1 MNKKDLQFDCTCFA
15 CPEQYDVLYNGNV
28 VAYVRLRHGYL
39 YCNVPDYNGDTVYEA
54 WPRGDGCFWDDEE
67 REHYL
72 NIIKDKIVE
81 YYTRNNINT

>member
-15 CPEQYDVLYNGNV
+15 CPEQYDVLYNGDI

-54 WPRGDGCFWDDEE
+54 NPRGDGCFWDDEE

>member
-39 YCNVPDYNGDTVYEA
+39 YCDVPDYNGNIIYEA
-54 WPRGDGCFWDDEE
+54 NPRGDGCFQDDEE

-81 YYTRNNINT
+81 YYMRGNINT